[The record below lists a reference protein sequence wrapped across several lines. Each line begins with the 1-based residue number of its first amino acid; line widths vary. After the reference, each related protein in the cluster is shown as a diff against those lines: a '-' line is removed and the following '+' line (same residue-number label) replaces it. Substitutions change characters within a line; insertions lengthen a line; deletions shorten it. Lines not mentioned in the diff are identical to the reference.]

1 MPTLGDH
8 AAAAVRAER
17 ARRRISQ
24 AELARRIGWSPSTL
38 ADLEGGRRQVRLD
51 DLPLLCEALDVPLMK
66 LLADADPAE
75 IARLRLGG
83 A

>member
-8 AAAAVRAER
+8 VAAAVRAER
-17 ARRRISQ
+17 ARRRLSQ
-24 AELARRIGWSPSTL
+24 AALAERLGWSASTL

-51 DLPLLCEALDVPLMK
+51 DLPLLCDALDVPLLR
-66 LLADADPAE
+66 LLADADPADV
-75 IARLRLGG
+75 ARLRLPS